1 MFIVSTYTDGQPP
14 TGVSWFYQ
22 WLGDTVA
29 DFRVQKSMLSG
40 MQYAVFGLGNSEYG
54 DNFNMV
60 IMKLFFRNKTNTGC
74 VLYF

>member
-40 MQYAVFGLGNSEYG
+40 IQYAVFGLGNSEYG
-54 DNFNMV
+54 DNFNKV
-60 IMKLFFRNKTNTGC
+60 CTCTYLKVKTISK
-74 VLYF
+74 YFHWL